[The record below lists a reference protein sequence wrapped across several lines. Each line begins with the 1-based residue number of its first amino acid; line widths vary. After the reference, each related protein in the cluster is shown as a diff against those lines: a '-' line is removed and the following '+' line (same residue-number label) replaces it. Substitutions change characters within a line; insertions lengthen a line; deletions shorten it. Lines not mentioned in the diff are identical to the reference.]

1 MQNVTDFC
9 VLVLCSETSLN
20 VFINSNSFL
29 VESLESS
36 VYKIV
41 SSASR
46 GSFTFF
52 SPLWVPFI
60 YLFIL
65 LIVLVRTASTM
76 LNRLFS
82 LDLGRSLFSFSLVS
96 MMLFV
101 GCHICPLLCWDTF
114 LLYLLCWVF
123 LFFIMNECWIL
134 LNASSASSLKWPY
147 DFILYSVNVLYHI
160 CWFACVQPSL
170 HPSDKSHLI
179 VVCDSFNVLLNSVC

>member
-9 VLVLCSETSLN
+9 VLVLYSETSLN

-41 SSASR
+41 SSANR
-46 GSFTFF
+46 DSFTFS

-60 YLFIL
+60 YLYIL

-101 GCHICPLLCWDTF
+101 GLS
-114 LLYLLCWVF
+114 YMS
-123 LFFIMNECWIL
+123 FIMLRYISFIPTLLSFFVFYHEWMLNFVECVFCIIIEMTL
-134 LNASSASSLKWPY
+134 
-147 DFILYSVNVLYHI
+147 
-160 CWFACVQPSL
+160 WFYPLFC
-170 HPSDKSHLI
+170 
-179 VVCDSFNVLLNSVC
+179 